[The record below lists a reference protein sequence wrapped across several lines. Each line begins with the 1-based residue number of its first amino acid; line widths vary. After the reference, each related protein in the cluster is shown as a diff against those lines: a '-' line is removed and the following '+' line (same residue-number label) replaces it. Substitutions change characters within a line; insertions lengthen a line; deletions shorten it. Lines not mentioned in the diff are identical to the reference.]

1 MIYLRRESLKK
12 SVGEGEGKG
21 KGRGEGEVGKNLAI
35 EKNLLKK
42 IYLYPGNFVGGWIV
56 LYEYEY

>member
-21 KGRGEGEVGKNLAI
+21 GRGGWKE
-35 EKNLLKK
+35 
-42 IYLYPGNFVGGWIV
+42 PGN
-56 LYEYEY
+56 